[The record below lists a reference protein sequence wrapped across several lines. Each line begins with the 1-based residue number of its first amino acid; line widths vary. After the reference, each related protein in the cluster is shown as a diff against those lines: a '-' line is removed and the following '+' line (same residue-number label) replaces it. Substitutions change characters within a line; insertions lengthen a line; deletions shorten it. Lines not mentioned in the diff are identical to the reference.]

1 MNSCNLED
9 FSEGL
14 IGKLIVRKSGKV
26 QMMLGQTL
34 LDVEMGTPCGF
45 LQVNNTKIKISM
57 ISAPDAGN
65 MVMMPNSVCWL
76 RPEGDW
82 IPFQG
87 KQLSIF
93 SFVLTTGD
101 HF

>member
-1 MNSCNLED
+1 MSGCNLED

-45 LQVNNTKIKISM
+45 LQVS
-57 ISAPDAGN
+57 
-65 MVMMPNSVCWL
+65 
-76 RPEGDW
+76 
-82 IPFQG
+82 
-87 KQLSIF
+87 F
-93 SFVLTTGD
+93 SDGY
-101 HF
+101 

>member
-45 LQVNNTKIKISM
+45 LQVNFSGPDKCGMEIGMLLLHEYLKIASLLNFIATENTM
-57 ISAPDAGN
+57 I
-65 MVMMPNSVCWL
+65 
-76 RPEGDW
+76 
-82 IPFQG
+82 I
-87 KQLSIF
+87 
-93 SFVLTTGD
+93 LTIRTESNT
-101 HF
+101 FLM